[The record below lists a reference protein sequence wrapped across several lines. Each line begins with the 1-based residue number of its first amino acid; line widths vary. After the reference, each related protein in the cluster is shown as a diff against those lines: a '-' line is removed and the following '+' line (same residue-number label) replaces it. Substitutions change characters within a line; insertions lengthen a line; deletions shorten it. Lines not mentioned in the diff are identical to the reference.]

1 MRPLASPC
9 LVTWANFVEFHAAIR
24 TPVRVCCDPALKYLN
39 QLHLII
45 KEGGKGKKAKKKRK
59 ARAQKCRVS
68 YMYAASNLKFIGRM
82 RLTFQILF
90 HISGVALVK

>member
-45 KEGGKGKKAKKKRK
+45 KEGGKGKKAKKKKEKHGRK
-59 ARAQKCRVS
+59 SAGYRTCTQHRTL
-68 YMYAASNLKFIGRM
+68 NL
-82 RLTFQILF
+82 
-90 HISGVALVK
+90 LVV